1 MAFVDRNRDLYFASV
16 QGCKVNVN
24 TNTTNASTSTS
35 NSSSSSSSNNN
46 ATNGFIA
53 PEKLA
58 TMVSSVAWHDVH
70 ETLVAIT
77 DGVLTTW
84 FYPAILYV
92 DRNLLPLTK

>member
-1 MAFVDRNRDLYFASV
+1 MQDRKVAFVDRNRDLYFALV
-16 QGCKVNVN
+16 QGYGVSVNVN
-24 TNTTNASTSTS
+24 TSNANAAATASTTS
-35 NSSSSSSSNNN
+35 
-46 ATNGFIA
+46 GFVV

-92 DRNLLPLTK
+92 DRDLLPLTK